1 VQGFARGR
9 LADRRQDA
17 LADLLIKL
25 AALGLLRFRRCCHL
39 VVCELDADY
48 RAEGFAQAVLL
59 VEAGGRLQRREV
71 AGARGYLSQS
81 EAVLTFGLGAADKVE
96 RVTIHWPGR
105 NAGRPQVLTGLAV
118 DREHRVVQAD

>member
-48 RAEGFAQAVLL
+48 RAEGFAQAVQPAVDEGDPVRRGDLPD
-59 VEAGGRLQRREV
+59 GIRHLQ
-71 AGARGYLSQS
+71 
-81 EAVLTFGLGAADKVE
+81 TAAELAIRD
-96 RVTIHWPGR
+96 
-105 NAGRPQVLTGLAV
+105 GLADPPRPAPAPTSSGPWWV
-118 DREHRVVQAD
+118 GVVPTSTTTATGRSTWR